1 MGERGL
7 RKEGLQ
13 NWETGSSNI
22 QTEDRVL
29 KTAAQFFGKE
39 LLLYGGVGGEMDKV
53 APTEHIHLEMRRMEE
68 DFNFIMRDGSWIH
81 LEFESDSI
89 TERDLRRF
97 REYEA
102 YIGMVYNVPVATYVL
117 CTSNVKVL
125 KRELVNGNSIYRIEL
140 IRLKDRNAD
149 KVFQKLERKMKKKK
163 RLKRCDVFSLLLTP
177 LMSGSTEIS
186 ERICRGMEILQG
198 PELDMRKEDV
208 KRMQSVQYALAVK
221 FLDRNQLME
230 VKEKIGM
237 TILGQMLFED
247 GEKKGM
253 EQGEER
259 LSRLTLLLM
268 NEKRYDDV
276 EKVLKDKEYRSK
288 MFKSMGV

>member
-1 MGERGL
+1 MGGL
-7 RKEGLQ
+7 
-13 NWETGSSNI
+13 
-22 QTEDRVL
+22 
-29 KTAAQFFGKE
+29 
-39 LLLYGGVGGEMDKV
+39 
-53 APTEHIHLEMRRMEE
+53 
-68 DFNFIMRDGSWIH
+68 WIH
-81 LEFESDSI
+81 LKFESDSI

-102 YIGMVYNVPVATYVL
+102 YIGMIYKVPAATSVL
-117 CTSNVKVL
+117 CTS
-125 KRELVNGNSIYRIEL
+125 I
-140 IRLKDRNAD
+140 
-149 KVFQKLERKMKKKK
+149 
-163 RLKRCDVFSLLLTP
+163 
-177 LMSGSTEIS
+177 EIS
-186 ERICRGMEILQG
+186 ERICRGMDILESPG
-198 PELDMRKEDV
+198 LDMKEEDV
-208 KRMQSVQYALAVK
+208 KRMQSVLYVLAVK